1 MKKIKALLYCTK
13 AKPYLYRTPK
23 VMNFAGTFFTYSSN
37 KNLENCTLN
46 GTILCE
52 CEIEVEEIKKGWG
65 CLIGT
70 RYYRKSSGYPDYE
83 LEQKSCL
90 SFDKMNEYLNGT
102 LNEKSGYALHIS
114 NLKVFD
120 KPKAL
125 SEYVY
130 RTCLYGNC
138 STCKHYETANC
149 SAMQFPIKKAP
160 QNMMCAFECIGDG
173 GYINLDEVSKE
184 PYILISIQPQWLCK
198 ILNGEK
204 DIEIRKQVLNCMKGN
219 E

>member
-13 AKPYLYRTPK
+13 KGGELIYFGYGNREYRCMTK
-23 VMNFAGTFFTYSSN
+23 
-37 KNLENCTLN
+37 KNQDYIFNVEGFNPNDISHCLN
-46 GTILCE
+46 GTIPCE

-90 SFDKMNEYLNGT
+90 SFDKMNKYLKGT
-102 LNEKSGYALHIS
+102 LNEKSGYALHIT

-120 KPKAL
+120 KPREL
-125 SEYVY
+125 SEYY
-130 RTCLYGNC
+130 
-138 STCKHYETANC
+138 HYDDVRLT
-149 SAMQFPIKKAP
+149 KAP
-160 QNMMCAFECIGDG
+160 QNMMSVYSITEHDDYVENNYCGSYEEFEE
-173 GYINLDEVSKE
+173 YV
-184 PYILISIQPQWLCK
+184 LISIQPQWLCK

-204 DIEIRKQVLNCMKGN
+204 DIEIRKQVLNCMKG

>member
-13 AKPYLYRTPK
+13 AKPYLYRTPE
-23 VMNFAGTFFTYSSN
+23 VMNFVEKFFTYSSN
-37 KNLENCTLN
+37 KNLENCILN
-46 GTILCE
+46 GTIPCE

-65 CLIGT
+65 CLNGT

-90 SFDKMNEYLNGT
+90 SFDKMNEYLKGT

-120 KPKAL
+120 KPREL
-125 SEYVY
+125 SEYCRYDYPTFDKNDIVK
-130 RTCLYGNC
+130 T
-138 STCKHYETANC
+138 
-149 SAMQFPIKKAP
+149 AP
-160 QNMMCAFECIGDG
+160 QNMCRVLTRN
-173 GYINLDEVSKE
+173 GYA
-184 PYILISIQPQWLCK
+184 YILISIQPQWLCK

-204 DIEIRKQVLNCMKGN
+204 DIEIRKQVLNCMK
-219 E
+219 EEIK